1 MSISSYETYFYILCL
16 HIILSLIFWPLKPM
30 TALTLTAVCTSQK
43 GNINN
48 FVFIGGSVLWS
59 QASYIYPGYSV
70 SEAIFF
76 LPLSGLFLSFLCF
89 FHGFQI
95 FLLHVCMQ
103 VHKVDTNCFYAD
115 RSGVKRGRP
124 LSSDTFQMSDCN
136 TSSLKWPFIGALLDS

>member
-16 HIILSLIFWPLKPM
+16 HIILSLIFWPLKPK

-70 SEAIFF
+70 SKVIFF
-76 LPLSGLFLSFLCF
+76 FTFKWLVSFF
-89 FHGFQI
+89 FYFIYFSMAFRFFSCMCVCKCTKLTQI
-95 FLLHVCMQ
+95 VSTQ
-103 VHKVDTNCFYAD
+103 TD
-115 RSGVKRGRP
+115 
-124 LSSDTFQMSDCN
+124 QE
-136 TSSLKWPFIGALLDS
+136 